1 MSIADAIRF
10 LAQLFG
16 NTVSTHAMAFALGVA
31 ATIWCERCY
40 SARARADRQQ
50 ALDALT
56 RIMARAAAPAPAA
69 SARAAY
75 LVDANIVNAYCEK
88 RHKHSPKK
96 KKACDKLLD
105 ATMTAIADGRTNDAL
120 VAASGLFQLL

>member
-16 NTVSTHAMAFALGVA
+16 NTVS
-31 ATIWCERCY
+31 
-40 SARARADRQQ
+40 
-50 ALDALT
+50 T